1 MEKEK
6 IERINFL
13 ARKAKTEALS
23 DEEKLEQQSLRDE
36 YRAEVRG
43 GYMEQMD
50 RVYMVDSNG
59 KKTKLIKE

>member
-13 ARKAKTEALS
+13 VRKAKTEALS

-36 YRAEVRG
+36 YRAEVRSS
-43 GYMEQMD
+43 YMEQLD

>member
-13 ARKAKTEALS
+13 AKKARIETLS
-23 DEEKLEQQSLRDE
+23 AEEKQEQQSLRDE
-36 YRAEVRG
+36 YRAEVRSS
-43 GYMEQMD
+43 YMEQLD
-50 RVYMVDSNG
+50 RIYTVDSNG